1 MKPARRQFLH
11 LLAGAA
17 VLPAASRFAWA
28 QAYPSRPVH
37 VIVGFAAGSGNDISA
52 RLVGQL
58 LSDRLGRQFV
68 IENRPGASGN
78 LAVEA
83 VARARPD
90 GYTLLSVGPASAINA
105 TLYGNLNFSFPRD
118 IAAVAGTMRVP
129 NVMVVNPSLPVTTV
143 PEFIAYAKANPDRIN
158 LATAGNG
165 STLRVFGEL
174 FKIMT
179 GVNMVAVVYRG
190 GAAAL
195 VDLLGG
201 QVHVMFGPLPEAIGY
216 IKAGKLR
223 ALAVTSAT
231 RSAALPGIP
240 TVGEFVPGYEAS
252 TWYGI
257 GAPRDTPADIVNTL
271 NGAINAGLADPAIA
285 ERLASLGAVPLP
297 MTPAAFGKLLA
308 EETEKWGKV
317 IRAANIKAD

>member
-1 MKPARRQFLH
+1 MKPARRRFLH

-17 VLPAASRFAWA
+17 VMPTASRLAWA

-58 LSDRLGRQFV
+58 LSERLGRQFV

-105 TLYGNLNFSFPRD
+105 TLYSNLSFSFPRD
-118 IAAVAGTMRVP
+118 IAPVAGAMRVP
-129 NVMVVNPSLPVTTV
+129 NVMVVNPSLPAKTV
-143 PEFIAYAKANPDRIN
+143 PEFIAYAKANPDKIN
-158 LATAGNG
+158 MATAGNG

-179 GVNMVAVVYRG
+179 GINLVAVVYRG
-190 GAAAL
+190 GAPAL

-216 IKAGKLR
+216 INAGKLR
-223 ALAVTSAT
+223 ALAVTSAA
-231 RSAALPGIP
+231 RSAALPDVP
-240 TVGEFVPGYEAS
+240 TVGDFVPGYEAS

-257 GAPRDTPADIVNTL
+257 GAPRDTPADIVNKL
-271 NGAINAGLADPAIA
+271 NSEINAGLADPGTK
-285 ERLASLGAVPLP
+285 ERLANLGAVPLP
-297 MTPAAFGKLLA
+297 MTPAEFGKLLA
-308 EETEKWGKV
+308 DETEKWGKV
-317 IRAANIKAD
+317 IRASNIKLE